1 MRTTTHRQREGHTV
15 ARRSWAW
22 RSAAVLCGAAVI
34 GALVVMS
41 WPPQGSSSTRPTEAR
56 RDLIAAQRPVPA
68 SPRGATRRPMATL
81 PGAEQAAST
90 AASTAS
96 GNTQPLADNEVR
108 VCGLGVVRVDDDAPL
123 PQDHIP
129 AATRAS
135 ARSSLDTAMTTH
147 HDARTRAAALLMRVR
162 TGLTGDAVIEA
173 REQDAACRFARID
186 GTSDVAPFCGAD
198 AARRQADLMAPLL
211 PSIDQLAR
219 MAAASGDPVMHAFAQ
234 EACEPHGLSHV
245 EQLDSCQLAGA
256 AAWARAAP
264 DAAEPWLL
272 LAAQAQARGDAA
284 AITQALARAAQA
296 RQIDASAGSLVAL
309 ATRALPISL
318 PPLVQASAHADLA
331 TLDDSAPHTATA
343 AVQELCGTP
352 ALEED
357 PARRDHCAALARLM
371 TGQGRAANTVTAGVQ
386 LGERL
391 GWAAEHTSAI
401 VREHRAALEAR
412 QQYLGAG
419 GGLSCEALERRR
431 KLAAL
436 TAQVGEIEA
445 LRRLAER

>member
-1 MRTTTHRQREGHTV
+1 MGTTTHPQRRGRAPT
-15 ARRSWAW
+15 RRIWAW
-22 RSAAVLCGAAVI
+22 RGAAILCGVTVI
-34 GALVVMS
+34 GLAVMS
-41 WPPQGSSSTRPTEAR
+41 WSPHRSPPAR
-56 RDLIAAQRPVPA
+56 AANPQPDLITAKRPPA
-68 SPRGATRRPMATL
+68 TSPRGTTRRPVVTGV
-81 PGAEQAAST
+81 PGAEQAASMDV
-90 AASTAS
+90 AAPPQA
-96 GNTQPLADNEVR
+96 LADNETR

-147 HDARTRAAALLMRVR
+147 SDARTRAAALLMRVR
-162 TGLTGDAVIEA
+162 AGLTGDAVIEA
-173 REQDAACRFARID
+173 REQDAACGFARID

-198 AARRQADLMAPLL
+198 AARRQAALMAPLL

-219 MAAASGDPVMHAFAQ
+219 MAAASRDPVMLAFAQ

-245 EQLDSCQLAGA
+245 ERPDSCQLAGA

-284 AITQALARAAQA
+284 TTTQALARAAQS
-296 RQIDASAGSLVAL
+296 RQIDGGAGALVAL
-309 ATRALPISL
+309 ATQALPTNL

-331 TLDDSAPHTATA
+331 TLDDGAPHTATA
-343 AVQELCGTP
+343 AVHQLCGTP

-357 PARRDHCAALARLM
+357 PPRRDHCAALARLM
-371 TGQGRAANTVTAGVQ
+371 TGQGRAASTVTAGVQ

-401 VREHRAALEAR
+401 VRQHGAALEAR
-412 QQYLGAG
+412 QLYLGAG

-431 KLAAL
+431 RLAAL
-436 TAQVGEIEA
+436 TAEVGEVEA
-445 LRRLAER
+445 GRRLAGR